1 MFSKSTIKYIQSLQ
15 HKKFRDEHN
24 CFVAEGPKVVQ
35 ELLTTGDFNCKS
47 LYALQSWVDAMDQ
60 ELQQYLSG
68 RIWVVK
74 DFELEKMA
82 SFATANQVLAVFE
95 RKESIAPVSVKNELT
110 LALDDIR
117 DPGNL
122 GTIIRTADWFGIKNL
137 ICSNN
142 TVDQYNPKVVQ
153 STMASLGRVNLY
165 YTDLA
170 TWLPAQ
176 KPVPVFATALEGKSL
191 HSFSGTREAIVV
203 IGNESK
209 GISAEILQMAN
220 GLINIPRY
228 GQAESLNAAV
238 AAAIVLY
245 ALRS

>member
-35 ELLTTGDFNCKS
+35 ELLMTGAFSCQS
-47 LYALQSWVDAMDQ
+47 LYAVQSWVNAMDKQ
-60 ELQQYLSG
+60 LLQGLTDKV
-68 RIWVVK
+68 WVIK

-95 RKESIAPVSVKNELT
+95 RKEAIIPVSVKNELT

-122 GTIIRTADWFGIKNL
+122 GTIIRTADWFGVRNI

-153 STMASLGRVNLY
+153 STMASLGRVNVC
-165 YTDLA
+165 YTDLPA
-170 TWLPAQ
+170 WLSAQ
-176 KPVPVFATALEGKSL
+176 HTIPVVATALQGKPL
-191 HSFSGTREAIVV
+191 QAFAGTKEAIVV

-209 GISAEILQMAN
+209 GISAEILQAAN
-220 GLINIPRY
+220 EMVSIPRY
-228 GQAESLNAAV
+228 GLAESLNAAV
-238 AAAIVLY
+238 ATAIVLY
-245 ALRS
+245 ALKT